1 MKDEWNGF
9 AVLLAN
15 LIEKYAVELDID
27 SMPDPILPTEKKKN
41 AMQMKMHTRNTLKI
55 QKQHDIIIVS

>member
-9 AVLLAN
+9 AVLPAN

-27 SMPDPILPTEKKKN
+27 SMPDPIFANREHEKCD
-41 AMQMKMHTRNTLKI
+41 ADEH
-55 QKQHDIIIVS
+55 

>member
-27 SMPDPILPTEKKKN
+27 SLHDPIFANREKEKCDADEN
-41 AMQMKMHTRNTLKI
+41 AHGK
-55 QKQHDIIIVS
+55 DIEVSKAA

>member
-9 AVLLAN
+9 AVSLAN

-27 SMPDPILPTEKKKN
+27 SMPDPIFANREKEKCDADEN
-41 AMQMKMHTRNTLKI
+41 AHEKYIEDSKAA
-55 QKQHDIIIVS
+55 